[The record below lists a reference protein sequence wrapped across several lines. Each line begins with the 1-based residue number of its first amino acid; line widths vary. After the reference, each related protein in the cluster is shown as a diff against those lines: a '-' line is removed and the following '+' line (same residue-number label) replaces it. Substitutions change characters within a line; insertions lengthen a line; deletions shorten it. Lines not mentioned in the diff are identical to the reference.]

1 MIIILLMIM
10 MIDAMMVMM
19 MMYVRMMF
27 LIGQGK
33 KGCCACIEGLFLALG
48 HSYNKSPIGTQRVA
62 LWCYV
67 DDEQMQDDEVGD
79 S

>member
-1 MIIILLMIM
+1 MLIM

-19 MMYVRMMF
+19 MMYATMVMMMF

-48 HSYNKSPIGTQRVA
+48 HSYNKSPIGTHRVV

-67 DDEQMQDDEVGD
+67 DDDQMQDDEGGD